1 MALRFRFHIPWGF
14 FLATAGLAALGAFAA
29 AVLLV
34 DFHGYLGVR
43 VALCAAAA
51 ALLGGAGWI
60 FSEYL
65 TDAVNLHTSPLL
77 RIALPGAAAVF
88 LCTQVAGPFSEL
100 SVGVGLLWP
109 ELLCLLVY
117 LVVGLPPLLGG
128 IAVITGIEAAL
139 AARRSGSAIGE
150 SLRPIVRYLVIG
162 AVLCSATIYVAFWL
176 PQEVLRD
183 VVLVA
188 PDRTRESGWQ
198 QSEKRLF
205 VDVQKNGNCE
215 VLVVPFSGATPSV
228 DRASRSLMM
237 RYVSAELAVRS
248 GLCVADPTLVARA
261 LGARA
266 RAPDAREVRKL
277 ADAMHASWVVH
288 GTIALE
294 DGRHAFSIALDL
306 EHRDSPTS
314 AWSAGQRLVWGPVE
328 FSDELPPEAAF
339 FHIAHAAVEQIGIP
353 LEDAGETESTDAA
366 AAAFPS
372 TPAALANAAG
382 TPVERARGLQL
393 LAATYRS
400 SELGGEHLWERSLIA
415 LTPLPAGDETA
426 RTLRAR
432 AALHLQRRPY
442 ALDLLQGLQS
452 SEARALH
459 ALAQGNLLDAEK
471 LASEVKEP
479 AAVLALQLELEA
491 LRERYGRTGG
501 QRERRRALLDTYP
514 GYAALL
520 YVPMSSADSFQPAA
534 HELIRKALSE
544 SGVDVSEALVQ
555 LLTARVRLESR
566 LDAPGV
572 ATAAAIEHSYAP
584 VWRRQG
590 PAWRAAR
597 AFDRV
602 AVWDGYDALY
612 AANRAALADGARA
625 TLSNANEI
633 AALPSLANALASAYA
648 GYPALQA
655 SVATALRGRDG
666 NAQTALA
673 RERARRLP
681 LDVLAWEGGE
691 TDVERQLRAR
701 VPDQLPVADADE
713 PPRPWRGGGDVQ
725 TGSAESAPKQG
736 ASLQRAAAHYM
747 RTQKYAWDSFNALE
761 QAIVLQERGGQL
773 EQVASLSQEATRR
786 FLGDPARERY
796 LLRRAE
802 DKNDMPAYVA
812 LLQQKIREQPE
823 QWPIYLRLATAY
835 LRAREAAYAQQ
846 TLLAYPLFQSTAK
859 GTASVNIAAAQGG
872 TVSGLAAEAGLLLLS
887 AGEAEL
893 ARPLFS
899 IAATREPD
907 SAAGM
912 WSRLSIAQIDGN
924 WGEARARAAELHE
937 RFQAEGA
944 LARAA
949 SLSFVLDE
957 HDAGWREFYEASK
970 RSEDFTPWGA
980 ALDGHRI
987 EATKPDELLAFA
999 KRWKSLSGD
1008 AGTETRLKSYFLF
1021 NVLMMDRPVNDAAA
1035 QLLQVFAGQRQD
1047 SQLAALTAGY
1057 RAFKR
1062 GDYATVASQLEGLR
1076 TSGKGQ
1082 LHATSAASDYLLPY
1096 IALALTQ
1103 TGRAS
1108 DARALLEASRKPG
1121 ERGFYQLLAGAY
1133 IEGSDGHTDGALLA
1147 LWDAFLVLPSRGAAM
1162 VPPGFQLLETCE
1174 RLYALTHDDRY
1185 RALLVD
1191 LAQRQQRTWPVS
1203 WAYAYETR
1211 YAVQQDQVERAL
1223 GFALVLDPQ
1232 SELLHDFTPE
1242 LRKRA
1247 ANRFAKNN
1255 LFGRS

>member
-14 FLATAGLAALGAFAA
+14 FLATAGIAALGAAAA
-29 AVLLV
+29 AVLLT

-43 VALCAAAA
+43 IALCAGAA

-77 RIALPGAAAVF
+77 RIALPSAAAVY
-88 LCTQVAGPFSEL
+88 LCTEVAGPFSEL
-100 SVGVGLLWP
+100 SVGVGVLWP

-117 LVVGLPPLLGG
+117 LLVGLPPLLGG
-128 IAVITGIEAAL
+128 IAVIAGVETAL
-139 AARRSGSAIGE
+139 VARRSGSAVGE

-162 AVLCSATIYVAFWL
+162 AALCSATIYVSFWL

-183 VVLVA
+183 VVSIA
-188 PDRTRESGWQ
+188 PDRTRESGWL

-205 VDVQKNGNCE
+205 VDVQMNGNCE

-266 RAPDAREVRKL
+266 RAPNAREVRKL
-277 ADAMHASWVVH
+277 ADAMHASWVVR

-294 DGRHAFSIALDL
+294 DSRHAFSVALDV
-306 EHRDSPTS
+306 EHRDSPKS

-339 FHIAHAAVEQIGIP
+339 AHITHAAVEEIGIP
-353 LEDAGETESTDAA
+353 LQDAGEAQETVSAGG
-366 AAAFPS
+366 FPS
-372 TPAALANAAG
+372 SPAALANAGG
-382 TPVERARGLQL
+382 TPLERARGLQL

-400 SELGGEHLWERSLIA
+400 SELGGEHLWERSLVA
-415 LTPLPAGDETA
+415 LSTLPAGDESA

-442 ALDLLQGLQS
+442 ALDLLRGVQS
-452 SEARALH
+452 SEARTLH

-471 LASEVKEP
+471 LASEVKDT
-479 AAVLALQLELEA
+479 AAGLTLQLELEA

-501 QRERRRALLDTYP
+501 QAERRRALLDTHP

-520 YVPMSSADSFQPAA
+520 YVPMSSADSFQPTA
-534 HELIRKALSE
+534 HEFIRKALSE
-544 SGVDVSEALVQ
+544 SGVEVSEMLVRA
-555 LLTARVRLESR
+555 LTARVRLESK
-566 LDAPGV
+566 LEAPGA

-584 VWRRQG
+584 LWRRQAA
-590 PAWRAAR
+590 AWRAER

-602 AVWDGYDALY
+602 AAWDGYDALY

-625 TLSNANEI
+625 TLTNANELR
-633 AALPSLANALASAYA
+633 ALPALANALASAYA

-655 SVATALRGRDG
+655 SVATALRERDA
-666 NAQTALA
+666 NAEAALT

-713 PPRPWRGGGDVQ
+713 PPRPWRGDGGAPA
-725 TGSAESAPKQG
+725 GGAASASKQG

-761 QAIVLQERGGQL
+761 QAIVSQERGGQY
-773 EQVASLSQEATRR
+773 EQVATLSQEATRR

-802 DKNDMPAYVA
+802 DKNDIPAYVA
-812 LLQQKIREQPE
+812 LLQQKIREQPD

-835 LRAREAAYAQQ
+835 LRAREPAYAQQ
-846 TLLAYPLFQSTAK
+846 TLLAYPAFQATVAPPQ
-859 GTASVNIAAAQGG
+859 GT
-872 TVSGLAAEAGLLLLS
+872 TVSALATEAGQLLLG
-887 AGEAEL
+887 AGEARL
-893 ARPLFS
+893 ARPLFT

-907 SAAGM
+907 STAGL
-912 WSRLSIAQIDGN
+912 WSRLYLAQIDAN
-924 WGEARARAAELHE
+924 WREARARAMELHE
-937 RFQAEGA
+937 RFQVEGA
-944 LARAA
+944 LTRAA
-949 SLSFVLDE
+949 SVSFALGE

-970 RSEDFTPWGA
+970 RFEDFTPWGA
-980 ALDGHRI
+980 ALDGHRM
-987 EATKPDELLAFA
+987 EATKQDELVAFA

-1021 NVLMMDRPVNDAAA
+1021 NILMVDRPVSDSAV
-1035 QLLQVFAGQRQD
+1035 QLLQVFAGQRED
-1047 SQLAALTAGY
+1047 PQLAALAAGY
-1057 RAFKR
+1057 GAFKR
-1062 GDYATVASQLEGLR
+1062 GDYATSASQLEALR

-1096 IALALTQ
+1096 IALALSQ
-1103 TGRAS
+1103 TGRAA
-1108 DARALLEASRKPG
+1108 DAQALLQSVRKPG
-1121 ERGFYQLLAGAY
+1121 GHAFHQLLAAAY
-1133 IEGSDGHTDGALLA
+1133 VEGSGGHAAEALQA
-1147 LWDAFLVLPSRGAAM
+1147 LQDAFLLLPPRGAAM
-1162 VPPGFQLLETCE
+1162 IPPGFQLLETCE
-1174 RLYALTHDDRY
+1174 RLYAMTRDDRY
-1185 RALLVD
+1185 RVLLVD
-1191 LAQRQQRTWPVS
+1191 LARRQQYTWPVS
-1203 WAYAYETR
+1203 WAYTFDAR
-1211 YAVQQDQVERAL
+1211 YAAQQDEVERAL
-1223 GFALVLDPQ
+1223 GFALLLDPRSQ
-1232 SELLHDFTPE
+1232 LLHEFTLE
-1242 LRKRA
+1242 QRKRA
-1247 ANRFAKNN
+1247 ANRFAKSN